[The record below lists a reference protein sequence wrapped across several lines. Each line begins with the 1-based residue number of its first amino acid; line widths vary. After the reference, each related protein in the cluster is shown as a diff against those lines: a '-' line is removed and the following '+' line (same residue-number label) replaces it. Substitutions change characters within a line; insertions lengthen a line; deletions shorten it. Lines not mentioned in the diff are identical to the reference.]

1 VTDYAE
7 LDRQW
12 SRVWGRAF
20 PDVNDLSDFHP
31 ERQVITSAPFEDV
44 LAAAG
49 AGPDLVAFTTVWTHP
64 QARGEEPAPPLDTLD
79 RWEHT
84 GTERNARGLADSFD
98 AHFWVTTEVS
108 RSSLPRIAAAC
119 DEVIITDHT
128 CSWALAPL
136 RADSELF
143 VAAEIRDRIAVELN
157 GSAPPRPAP
166 ATLLPAS
173 ERQAAGAPAMLL
185 PAAERQPFDT
195 PGQLSPDAV
204 HPTPVA
210 PAVYRAR
217 DKRGGIDVGTVLDGP
232 RVSLPA
238 SVFKQAPHYDLC
250 ESARGFNGLDGDPG
264 PCDCWKSY
272 ARAEEGKP

>member
-31 ERQVITSAPFEDV
+31 ERQVITRAPFEEV

-157 GSAPPRPAP
+157 GSAPPRSAP

-173 ERQAAGAPAMLL
+173 ERQAAGAPGRL
-185 PAAERQPFDT
+185 D
-195 PGQLSPDAV
+195 PDAV
-204 HPTPVA
+204 HPA
-210 PAVYRAR
+210 PGAPTMLRTR
-217 DKRGGIDVGTVLDGP
+217 DKRGGIDVATVLGGP

-238 SVFKQAPHYDLC
+238 SVFAQAPHYDLC

-272 ARAEEGKP
+272 ARPEEEQS

>member
-1 VTDYAE
+1 MTDYAE

-12 SRVWGRAF
+12 SRMWGRAF
-20 PDVNDLSDFHP
+20 PDVNDLAAFYP
-31 ERQVITSAPFEDV
+31 ERQLTTNAPFADV
-44 LAAAG
+44 LAAVG
-49 AGPDLVAFTTVWTHP
+49 AGPDLVAFTTIWAHP

-136 RADSELF
+136 HADSELF
-143 VAAEIRDRIAVELN
+143 IAANLRDGIADEL
-157 GSAPPRPAP
+157 GGVTPPPLAP

-173 ERQAAGAPAMLL
+173 ERQAAGAPATLI
-185 PAAERQPFDT
+185 PASERQPAGA
-195 PGQLSPDAV
+195 PGRLDPDAV
-204 HPTPVA
+204 HPA
-210 PAVYRAR
+210 PGAPTMMRTR
-217 DKRGGIDVGTVLDGP
+217 DKRGGIDVTTVLDGP
-232 RVSLPA
+232 RVTLPA
-238 SVFKQAPHYDLC
+238 AVFKQAPHYDLC

-272 ARAEEGKP
+272 ARPVEEQS